1 MTLTQP
7 PRWKTHASTGPG
19 RGREIIFNPDA
30 TNRKNLLLLIQ
41 LRWLAVAGQVIT
53 IAAIEWGFGIA
64 LPLAQMAA
72 VVLSLV
78 GLNLASLWFLRIAKP
93 VSNAVLF
100 VSLLLDMT
108 ALTAQ
113 LYLSGG
119 ASNPFVSLY
128 LLQIT
133 LGAVLLAPWSTW
145 MLVAAASLCFVFLTM
160 AFLPIEMSHHGG
172 NLFDLHIRGMFVC
185 FVLAAGLIVLFM
197 TRINRNLRER
207 DAYLADLRQQ
217 SAEEDHIVRMGL
229 LASGAAH
236 ELGTP
241 LATISVLLGDWRRSD
256 AITHNPELLE
266 DVGEMQAQL
275 DRCKRIVSGI
285 LMSSGEARGE
295 GSVHTTV
302 RTFLD
307 GVVTEWRDHSS
318 PALLDYVNDFDPDES
333 IVSDAALQQVIFNV
347 LDNAL
352 EASPDWVGI
361 TVKRQAQDLVLMVRD
376 RGKGFDKEIL
386 AALGKPYMSSK
397 GREGGGLG
405 LFLVVNVI
413 RKLGGTV
420 TARNTGRGACVTLT
434 LPLDALRA

>member
-1 MTLTQP
+1 MTLTQQ

-53 IAAIEWGFGIA
+53 IAAIEWGFGIT

-78 GLNLASLWFLRIAKP
+78 GLNLASLWFLRIARP

-256 AITHNPELLE
+256 AITRNPELLE

-318 PALLDYVNDFDPDES
+318 PALLDYVNDFDPDEP